1 MSSEKVGKVG
11 RAILGGKKTMFYP
24 LFPPFGKQHPNK
36 TFEARSERL
45 PLRKKDS
52 SVKQWVNWVI
62 AMHVYNQ

>member
-1 MSSEKVGKVG
+1 
-11 RAILGGKKTMFYP
+11 MFYP